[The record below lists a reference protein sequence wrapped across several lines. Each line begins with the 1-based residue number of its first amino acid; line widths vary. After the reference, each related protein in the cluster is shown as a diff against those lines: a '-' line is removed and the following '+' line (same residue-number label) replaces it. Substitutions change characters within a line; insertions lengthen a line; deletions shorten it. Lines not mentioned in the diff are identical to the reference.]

1 MKTTTPRRSVKVGLR
16 NQVTIPGALAKK
28 FNIRQGSILEVREEA
43 GALVFSPQIVIA
55 QEDAWFWSPEWQ
67 KMEREADE
75 DMAAGRISGPYT
87 SATELIEHL
96 NKPLSST
103 SKKR

>member
-1 MKTTTPRRSVKVGLR
+1 MKTVTPPRRSVKVGVR
-16 NQVTIPGALAKK
+16 NQVTIPEVLAKK

-43 GALVFSPQIVIA
+43 GALVFSPQIMIA

-75 DMAAGRISGPYT
+75 DMAAGRFSGPFST
-87 SATELIEHL
+87 ATELIKHL
-96 NKPLSST
+96 KKL
-103 SKKR
+103 KKR